1 MSSESEISLPGASD
15 LVLPDSRPAPRR
27 KRRSLPRSLR
37 VALSLSKGTIT
48 FLLFALFVLIGGAF
62 GAGLLVGL
70 RVREAPMVVE
80 KIVVKETPQPVAM
93 DRAVAAP
100 AVVAQGVV
108 GQGIA
113 TPAIAVQAEQPKP
126 KLNIIVGPP
135 DDASAWGVQI
145 GAFPDLA
152 SAEAS
157 LDARVAALMAHPI
170 YIVPAE
176 IKGKGIWH
184 RVRVGTFKTKAEAE
198 RARSAMPEDLAT
210 QSMVVSYK

>member
-1 MSSESEISLPGASD
+1 M
-15 LVLPDSRPAPRR
+15 
-27 KRRSLPRSLR
+27 R
-37 VALSLSKGTIT
+37 VALSLSKGTVTLLAIA
-48 FLLFALFVLIGGAF
+48 LFAAIGGAF
-62 GAGLLVGL
+62 GAGLFVGL
-70 RVREAPMVVE
+70 RMHEEPMVVE
-80 KIVVKETPQPVAM
+80 KIVVKETPQPVAA
-93 DRAVAAP
+93 DLAVAAP
-100 AVVAQGVV
+100 SGPARAQTAPV
-108 GQGIA
+108 
-113 TPAIAVQAEQPKP
+113 EQPKP
-126 KLNIIVGPP
+126 KLNITVGPP

-184 RVRVGTFKTKAEAE
+184 RVRVGTFKTRAEAE
-198 RARSAMPEDLAT
+198 RARTAMPEDLAT